1 LRILLRR
8 ESKKN
13 KQKINDES
21 ASPTN
26 RIGLLPPHVLLPSA
40 RRGIRSV
47 VFVVVVVARGATTT
61 ASRSVVVE
69 RRPAVVIFV
78 VVVVAVVVVV
88 VVFVVRLL
96 LPPAPRLRV
105 RLRLVR

>member
-1 LRILLRR
+1 MRS
-8 ESKKN
+8 ESKKH

-47 VFVVVVVARGATTT
+47 VFVVIVVVVVVVARGATTT
-61 ASRSVVVE
+61 ATRSVVVE
-69 RRPAVVIFV
+69 RRPAVV
-78 VVVVAVVVVV
+78 VAVVVVV
-88 VVFVVRLL
+88 VVVRLL